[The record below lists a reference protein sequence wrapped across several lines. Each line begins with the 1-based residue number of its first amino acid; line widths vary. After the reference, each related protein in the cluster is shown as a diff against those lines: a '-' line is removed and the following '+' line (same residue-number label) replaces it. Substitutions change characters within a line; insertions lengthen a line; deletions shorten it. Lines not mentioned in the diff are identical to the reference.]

1 MKANG
6 HRSRLRKFSRFGI
19 ILLLL
24 IVAVWLVA
32 RRDHSSPNELA
43 QRSNEPPQKESR
55 PSTALPTSPSPNVTN
70 PSAIAARF
78 QASAST
84 VTGRVDRETML
95 RQLKRW
101 VRKRE
106 GYDVEIVTAQD
117 VLDLHGNPASL
128 NVIVTSQ
135 LNGQLTAQDLKVQL
149 DEAIEKERGLREQ
162 LAKAHREE
170 DIASVNRLVAE
181 LVESRTAF
189 VTNNGVS
196 SYKLSL
202 VKDLP
207 PVLAFWPGMPFETV
221 REGSARALA
230 ETKLGPEIGLHG
242 LVHFTS
248 ATALLQFTNRAGASV
263 YIDPFRMTEISLATL
278 QALSQGRIQRD
289 DEGRDSRIATQW
301 ADYLAQ

>member
-1 MKANG
+1 
-6 HRSRLRKFSRFGI
+6 
-19 ILLLL
+19 
-24 IVAVWLVA
+24 
-32 RRDHSSPNELA
+32 
-43 QRSNEPPQKESR
+43 
-55 PSTALPTSPSPNVTN
+55 
-70 PSAIAARF
+70 
-78 QASAST
+78 
-84 VTGRVDRETML
+84 ML